1 MKPTLRVALMCIAI
15 TLSGCSSFVDDFVT
29 GGPLIRPGEPTG
41 VIQVVNRSGYS
52 LTSILLAP
60 CSASSYGLNRLPSGV
75 RVAPG
80 QSYTFRVSAGCWA
93 VLAGLAGQDARR
105 DLQVR
110 AGGGVVYTVTG

>member
-1 MKPTLRVALMCIAI
+1 MKRALQAALIGAA
-15 TLSGCSSFVDDFVT
+15 LALGGCTSFVDNFVT
-29 GGPLIRPGEPTG
+29 GGPLVRPGEPTG

-52 LTSILLAP
+52 LTSVLLAP

-75 RVAPG
+75 RVGPG

-93 VLAGLAGQDARR
+93 VLAGLAGHEARQDM
-105 DLQVR
+105 QVR